1 MGAPLS
7 RAPPPARA
15 RRAPHHPWPLRGARR
30 WCLEARRPS
39 AHAAVPGRGGDHTL
53 GNVPAGAGLAAAAAV
68 RCRRGAVGQ
77 STHARRL
84 GRLSLPPRPRRSS
97 PLAVRGSAGG
107 GTVAPVAR
115 RPSPPWEPLRR
126 SPSRCLG
133 LAVPPRT
140 GRVEAV
146 AATGDARLGCARGCR
161 GRLELVGTERPSRG
175 MGWPCT
181 RRLGSA
187 CPSRGTYA
195 GVGRPSHCGAHL
207 LRWACVLS
215 AQHRAIRWHRPTSRE
230 RPVRLA
236 TPLKH
241 PNTTLTP
248 QHHKSMVSHPQ
259 MCHGVP
265 WL

>member
-77 STHARRL
+77 SIHARRL

-97 PLAVRGSAGG
+97 PLAVRGTAGG

-126 SPSRCLG
+126 FPSRCLG

-161 GRLELVGTERPSRG
+161 GRPGWWGRNDRRG
-175 MGWPCT
+175 GWDGHALGRWARHARAGGPT
-181 RRLGSA
+181 RGLGGQA
-187 CPSRGTYA
+187 IAVRTYY
-195 GVGRPSHCGAHL
+195 VGR
-207 LRWACVLS
+207 
-215 AQHRAIRWHRPTSRE
+215 
-230 RPVRLA
+230 
-236 TPLKH
+236 
-241 PNTTLTP
+241 
-248 QHHKSMVSHPQ
+248 VS
-259 MCHGVP
+259 
-265 WL
+265 